1 MKLHSVIGKIKLVE
15 VKLMDMSMNQ
25 KMQQEQK
32 LILTAEMQLSLK
44 LLQMPIYDLQE
55 RIENEL
61 DENPILEIDYSVEG
75 DEVNKEDDV
84 SKVEISEKEE
94 IFDYNSFLQQSKYDG
109 NIQDISYIDNE
120 DDSINN
126 PFNYISK
133 TTSLK
138 EYLKEQLIDRN
149 DRREIR
155 NICEYLIE
163 CINEDGFITEDIK
176 DIVVDITESYDMVN
190 TALKILQDLQP
201 WGIGAKDF
209 KESLKIQLEKRN
221 ISDNKLYEIIDNHLG
236 LLADNKYKELAHI
249 LSVDIETV
257 GRYADIIKSL
267 EPKPAR
273 GFYTGEETKYIVPD
287 AFIKKI
293 DHDYYII
300 MNDDMLPKLNVN
312 TYYCD
317 IIKENDN
324 LEAVNF
330 IKDKVN
336 SALYLIK
343 GIEQRRNTI
352 YRVLEKIIDIQR
364 DYFDMGELYLKPMNL
379 KDISIDLNLHESTVS
394 RAIKDKYISIPI
406 GTVKIKDL
414 FTNGIYTGND
424 TEDVSTNTI
433 KKELEK
439 IIKEED
445 KHNPRSDQSIC
456 DVLNGLNLN
465 ISRRTVAKYR
475 EELGIKTSGKRKIFK

>member
-1 MKLHSVIGKIKLVE
+1 
-15 VKLMDMSMNQ
+15 MDMSMKQ

-32 LILTAEMQLSLK
+32 LILTTEMQLSLK
-44 LLQMPIYDLQE
+44 LLQMPINDLQE
-55 RIENEL
+55 CIEKEL
-61 DENPILEIDYSVEG
+61 DENPILEIDDTISDDATKV
-75 DEVNKEDDV
+75 DENKEDF
-84 SKVEISEKEE
+84 SIKEE
-94 IFDYNSFLQQSKYDG
+94 IFDYSSFLQQSKYDG
-109 NIQDISYIDNE
+109 NIQDVSYIDNDE
-120 DDSINN
+120 DNINN

-138 EYLKEQLIDRN
+138 EYLKDQLIERN
-149 DRREIR
+149 DNKEIK
-155 NICEYLIE
+155 NISEYLIE
-163 CINEDGFITEDIK
+163 CMNADGFITDDIK
-176 DIVVDITESYDMVN
+176 DIVINIAESYEKVN
-190 TALKILQDLQP
+190 SALKIVQDLQP

-209 KESLKIQLEKRN
+209 KESLVIQLRKKN
-221 ISDNKLYEIIDNHLG
+221 ISDNKIYIIINNFLD

-249 LSVDIETV
+249 LNVDIETI

-273 GFYTGEETKYIVPD
+273 GFYTGEDTKYIIPE

-293 DHDYYII
+293 GKEYYII

-317 IIKENDN
+317 IIKEDN
-324 LEAVNF
+324 NSEAVNF

-352 YRVLEKIIDIQR
+352 YRVLEKIMEFQR
-364 DYFDMGELYLKPMNL
+364 DYFDKGELYLKPMNM
-379 KDISIDLNLHESTVS
+379 KDISVDLNLHESTVS
-394 RAIKDKYISIPI
+394 RAIKEKYISIPM

-414 FTNGIYTGND
+414 FTNGIYAGD
-424 TEDVSTNTI
+424 SSEDVSTKTI
-433 KKELEK
+433 KNELEK
-439 IIKEED
+439 MIREED
-445 KHNPRSDQSIC
+445 KHHPRSDQDLC
-456 DVLNGLNLN
+456 DILNSMNLN

-475 EELGIKTSGKRKIFK
+475 EELGIRSSSKRKLFN